1 MRRTFA
7 VLLVPVFLS
16 ACGSSG
22 SDTYEADDVG
32 KVLSTAEGT
41 VISSREVE
49 IEGKTGPIGA
59 VAGGAAGGAAGYG
72 LSSGSGPITVLG
84 ALVGAG
90 AGYLAESTFNDREG
104 YEYVVQMDDG
114 RVVTLVQNRDDDEQP
129 IKDGEPVLVQYG
141 DSYTRII
148 PLPQNL
154 GAAAPGA
161 SGAWINP
168 DTLPPG
174 QKPPG
179 SLLDSDTPEETPGGA
194 AATGAGGQ
202 PTAPGGTTG
211 PSY

>member
-1 MRRTFA
+1 MRRVFA

-16 ACGSSG
+16 ACGTPG
-22 SDTYEADDVG
+22 ADTYDAEDVG

-41 VISSREVE
+41 VVSSREVE
-49 IEGKTGPIGA
+49 IEGSTGPVGA
-59 VAGGAAGGAAGYG
+59 LAGGAAGGAAGYG

-90 AGYLAESTFNDREG
+90 AGYLAESTFNDRQG

-114 RVVTLVQNRDDDEQP
+114 RVVTLVQNREDDEEEP
-129 IKDGEPVLVQYG
+129 IKDGAPVLVQYG
-141 DSYTRII
+141 DNYTRII

-154 GAAAPGA
+154 GATPTGA
-161 SGAWINP
+161 SGTWVNP
-168 DTLPPG
+168 DTLSPG

-179 SLLDSDTPEETPGGA
+179 SLLDSDTPAATPP

-202 PTAPGGTTG
+202 QPVSGGG
-211 PSY
+211 

>member
-1 MRRTFA
+1 MRRVSA
-7 VLLVPVFLS
+7 VLFVSLFVA
-16 ACGSSG
+16 ACGTSG
-22 SDTYEADDVG
+22 SDTYEAGDVG

-49 IEGKTGPIGA
+49 IEGETGPVGA
-59 VAGGAAGGAAGYG
+59 LAGGAAGGATGYG
-72 LSSGSGPITVLG
+72 LTGGSGAVTVLG

-90 AGYLAESTFNDREG
+90 AGYLAESTFNDRQG
-104 YEYVVQMDDG
+104 YEYVVRMDDG

-154 GAAAPGA
+154 GATPPGGA
-161 SGAWINP
+161 GGAWVNP

-179 SLLDSDTPEETPGGA
+179 SLLDSDTPAETPPGA
-194 AATGAGGQ
+194 AGAGGQ
-202 PTAPGGTTG
+202 APGGG
-211 PSY
+211 GAGSY